1 MEMATMVRAFADAAG
16 PLVISTLWQGA
27 ALALAL
33 ALCLRLTPRIAAAD
47 RFRVWGAGFA
57 ALVALPFLPKL
68 FSFFHSFLS
77 TDSVAPAASLPAS
90 AAAAPHAWL
99 SLDPRWSLAIAA
111 VWLAA
116 SLMRAID
123 LGVHALRLRRLWKRA
138 VPLGEDSSG
147 AKAQFNFLA
156 GDAGTKVPAYQVPE
170 DPAYQG
176 PAYQGPEVPAYP
188 VPAYQVP
195 AYPAPAYPVP
205 GYQAPE
211 ICTTRDLDRPSVIGF
226 FAPRI
231 LIPEWLLER
240 LTAAELEQ
248 VILHEA
254 EHLRRR
260 DDWINLL
267 QKLCL
272 VLFPLNPALAWMER
286 RLCSEREMA
295 CDEGVV
301 RRTQAPRAYALC
313 LASLAERGLEH
324 RAEALSLGAWQR
336 RPELVD
342 RVHRI
347 LRRGPGLHPAAARA
361 LLGVMGCGLVFGSV
375 ELARCPQ
382 VVAFAARP
390 AAPNVA
396 AMNAD
401 SMVDGRPVRGF
412 HAINAMAQVHTRAEL
427 AQARLA
433 QRRSS
438 ATKERVKWSPT
449 LATVKT
455 REDGARSV
463 LAKADVS
470 RRPAAGD
477 ALADAAV
484 PAAAEPQQWI
494 VYTAWEQVE
503 STSSVSTPASGPAPE
518 QASDAPRVARR
529 YTVTQLIL
537 RVYPAGA
544 MQTGA
549 TKGDATKASATRPTA
564 SKTGMGTVS
573 STVPM
578 VPLPAAIPIRGGWLV
593 IQL

>member
-116 SLMRAID
+116 SLVRAID

-156 GDAGTKVPAYQVPE
+156 GDAGTKVPAYQVP
-170 DPAYQG
+170 
-176 PAYQGPEVPAYP
+176 AYP
-188 VPAYQVP
+188 VP

-382 VVAFAARP
+382 VVAFVARP

-449 LATVKT
+449 FATVKT

-503 STSSVSTPASGPAPE
+503 STSSVSTPASGPALE

-537 RVYPAGA
+537 RVYPARA